1 MNMRRKAKKFA
12 TMFQFIVGAT
22 VLASCGKESTN
33 INDNE
38 INIETNVTEKS
49 EGVIIE
55 SNENSTTNYS
65 FEIGDSGI
73 SVYNVPEQTD
83 VCDSEKETI
92 MTDELYQEIKNRVE
106 KSEYDCLTIHL
117 ESTPIDFSNIDVS
130 NFTRLMIDC
139 PNIDFNYSPFYNKTY
154 EHLHMIISNKTNKE
168 DVKKILQT
176 ATFNEAFLSLDFT
189 ENVSSDLVNEYLYVI
204 ANMDNLDWVDIRTS
218 ANINE
223 LNLASI
229 KCNLLD
235 ISNCVDKELDY
246 NITLNDFVTRF
257 DLGAVYSKDYS
268 KDVSLR
274 GLKIKSNNKE
284 LAINFNID
292 NYDNNDFFVNI
303 DNSTII
309 ELPDNS
315 SFDISGINVES
326 VDDSWFKQFGNTSS
340 TIIRNFDD
348 YYDFNFYYNSSEGT
362 INDAITDMHFE
373 DLEKEVKFILE
384 TNGISTNIN
393 ENDLIFIVY
402 DNKNNAITDK
412 KVYDYI
418 NALIRR
424 EGITKIDCG
433 ILDNQIDFNRIDLSN
448 IEWVNISTVGYNFDY
463 TVLKDTNRKPL
474 ENVEIYIQSNTN
486 HRNKIEY
493 LKTLNYKEGCNLA
506 FVIDAA
512 VDTNII
518 SSYLNELDLTNLAT
532 LQISYLHINELD
544 LSNINV
550 PALYLNMF
558 YYNKPQID
566 YEININ
572 ENVEEVL
579 LRFNCFVSESESTVK
594 DIKVNSLN
602 NDLKTYIYTA
612 NNTNNTINTIN
623 NCLVKDDSIIS
634 VPNNSKLFI
643 TGIEETSITDEFLQ
657 QFNNLDEFHITDLS
671 GTYEYSYK
679 KNREDWEFEKQI
691 EKKLLK
697 VD

>member
-326 VDDSWFKQFGNTSS
+326 VDDSWFKQFRNTSS
-340 TIIRNFDD
+340 TIIRNFED
-348 YYDFNFYYNSSEGT
+348 YYDSNFYYNSSEGT

-373 DLEKEVKFILE
+373 ELEKESQVILE
-384 TNGISTNIN
+384 ANGISTNIN
-393 ENDLIFIVY
+393 GNDLIFYVY
-402 DNKNNAITDK
+402 DNKNNTITDK
-412 KVYDYI
+412 KIYDYI

-424 EGITKIDCG
+424 ENITEIDCG
-433 ILDNQIDFNRIDLSN
+433 TLDNQIDFKKIDLSN
-448 IEWVNISTVGYNFDY
+448 IEWVNISKVGYNFDY
-463 TVLKDTNRKPL
+463 TSLN
-474 ENVEIYIQSNTN
+474 NTN
-486 HRNKIEY
+486 HKYLSNVAIHVQKTTNHTNKIQY
-493 LKTLNYKEGCNLA
+493 LKKLNFNDSCS
-506 FVIDAA
+506 VIFDIDEEVD
-512 VDTNII
+512 VDTVY
-518 SSYLNELDLTNLAT
+518 SYLNELDLSKLSV
-532 LQISYLHINELD
+532 LQMNYLQVDKLD
-544 LSNINV
+544 FSNIKV
-550 PALYLNMF
+550 PALCLNIA
-558 YYNKPQID
+558 YNKPRID
-566 YEININ
+566 YKINVN
-572 ENVEEVL
+572 ESVEEVL
-579 LRFNCFVSESESTVK
+579 LCFDCDYPWADAFISTVT
-594 DIKVNSLN
+594 VNSLN
-602 NDLKTYIYTA
+602 NDLRTYIYLSNTFA
-612 NNTNNTINTIN
+612 NNCSVDENSVI
-623 NCLVKDDSIIS
+623 LVPD
-634 VPNNSKLFI
+634 NSKLCI
-643 TGIEETSITDEFLQ
+643 TGIKEMSVTDSFLE
-657 QFNNLDEFHITDLS
+657 QFNNLDTFIIRDND
-671 GTYEYSYK
+671 GTYEYNYK
-679 KNREDWEFEKQI
+679 KNREDWQYSSKKEQ

-697 VD
+697 N

>member
-1 MNMRRKAKKFA
+1 MRRKAKKFA

-326 VDDSWFKQFGNTSS
+326 VDDSWFKQFRNTSS
-340 TIIRNFDD
+340 TIIRNFED
-348 YYDFNFYYNSSEGT
+348 YYDSNFYYNSSEGT

-373 DLEKEVKFILE
+373 ELEKESQVILE
-384 TNGISTNIN
+384 ANGISTNIN
-393 ENDLIFIVY
+393 GNDLIFYVY
-402 DNKNNAITDK
+402 DNKNNTITDK
-412 KVYDYI
+412 KIYDYI

-424 EGITKIDCG
+424 ENITEIDCG
-433 ILDNQIDFNRIDLSN
+433 TLDNQIDFKKIDLSN
-448 IEWVNISTVGYNFDY
+448 IEWVNISKVGYNFDY
-463 TVLKDTNRKPL
+463 TSLN
-474 ENVEIYIQSNTN
+474 NTN
-486 HRNKIEY
+486 HKYLSNVAIHVQKTTNHTNKIQY
-493 LKTLNYKEGCNLA
+493 LKKLNFNDSCS
-506 FVIDAA
+506 VIFDIDEEVD
-512 VDTNII
+512 VDTVY
-518 SSYLNELDLTNLAT
+518 SYLNELDLSKLSV
-532 LQISYLHINELD
+532 LQMNYLQVDKLD
-544 LSNINV
+544 FSNIKV
-550 PALYLNMF
+550 PALCLNIA
-558 YYNKPQID
+558 YNKPRID
-566 YEININ
+566 YKINVN
-572 ENVEEVL
+572 ESVEEVL
-579 LRFNCFVSESESTVK
+579 LCFDCDYPWADAFISTVT
-594 DIKVNSLN
+594 VNSLN
-602 NDLKTYIYTA
+602 NDLRTYIYLSNTFA
-612 NNTNNTINTIN
+612 NNCSVDENSVI
-623 NCLVKDDSIIS
+623 LVPD
-634 VPNNSKLFI
+634 NSKLCI
-643 TGIEETSITDEFLQ
+643 TGIKEMSVTDSFLE
-657 QFNNLDEFHITDLS
+657 QFNNLDTFIIRDND
-671 GTYEYSYK
+671 GTYEYNYK
-679 KNREDWEFEKQI
+679 KNREDWQYSSKKEQ

-697 VD
+697 N